1 MKKKPRD
8 ARLIGC
14 CEIRRCLIKRP
25 EECERKRRL
34 GRQQQQKKT
43 NGKKKIFKRKKAAK
57 FFFQSAIKR
66 KTP

>member
-34 GRQQQQKKT
+34 GRQQQQQKKT
-43 NGKKKIFKRKKAAK
+43 NGKKKYLKEKRPQNS
-57 FFFQSAIKR
+57 FSNPQ
-66 KTP
+66 